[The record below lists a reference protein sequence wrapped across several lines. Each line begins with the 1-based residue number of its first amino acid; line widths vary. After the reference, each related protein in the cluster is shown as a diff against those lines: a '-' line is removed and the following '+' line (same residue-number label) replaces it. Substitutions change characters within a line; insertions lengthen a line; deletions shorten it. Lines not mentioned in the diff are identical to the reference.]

1 MTQEFLP
8 SDTRTRILD
17 LMKDRKTTQAA
28 LASAAGVS
36 ESSLSRFLQGK
47 TKKLQEGTII
57 KIAKVFNVSTDFLL
71 GETTV
76 PDRKNYDIAEL
87 GLSAEAAKLL
97 YTRRL
102 DPEVLNQL
110 LEHPLFPHLLL
121 LLGRYRD
128 ETLMAGISSMNEVLS
143 FFRSILLGHA
153 AGHPEDR
160 IAARNIASD
169 LSQLRTPA
177 VMTDTNAIQTVFVR
191 IVHDI
196 KHTGSSRAREQQTAT
211 ADTLA
216 QFRQTLSKGS
226 DAIVLRNTSEQDI
239 ISAILHMISDAN
251 VPEDVLDELKA
262 ALLKVFTATK
272 VSANDK

>member
-1 MTQEFLP
+1 MTQEYLP

-17 LMKDRKTTQAA
+17 LIKDRKTTQAA
-28 LASAAGVS
+28 LAATVGIS

-47 TKKLQEGTII
+47 TRKLQEGTII
-57 KIAKVFNVSTDFLL
+57 KIAKIFNVSTDFLL

-76 PDRKNYDIAEL
+76 PDRKNYNIAEL

-102 DPEVLNQL
+102 DPEILNRL

-128 ETLMAGISSMNEVLS
+128 ETLMAGITSMNEVLS
-143 FFRSILLGHA
+143 FSRSILLGHVA
-153 AGHPEDR
+153 EHPEDKT
-160 IAARNIASD
+160 AARNITSD
-169 LSQLRTPA
+169 LTQLRTPA
-177 VMTDTNAIQTVFVR
+177 VMADTNAIQAVFMR

-196 KHTGSSRAREQQTAT
+196 KQAGSTRDREQQTAT

-216 QFRQTLSKGS
+216 YFRQTLSKGS
-226 DAIVLRNTSEQDI
+226 DAVDLRNTSEEDI
-239 ISAILHMISDAN
+239 ISAIIHMISAAD

-262 ALLKVFTATK
+262 ALLKVFTAMK
-272 VSANDK
+272 VHTNDK